1 MSNDNDKSL
10 LLEKLIVTTAALGV
24 LFMAIRGDKD
34 LSNNE
39 NKVVEE
45 VEVSSNNDQKSDA
58 SSLLKVKSGRQYHKN
73 IVEIYTPDNL
83 RVLTTAKNV
92 SVVGDFDSFNGKF
105 DYNFDKVLF
114 VSNSGNVKVLDVYDW
129 YLTDADGNVDV
140 YTDTDCIKSNFA
152 NAILI
157 DTSKAEKGAFE
168 RLVVSLLDDPV
179 KEWEEKQNQSYTSID
194 KVKVLSKNKI
204 NNQ

>member
-10 LLEKLIVTTAALGV
+10 LWERLIVATAALGFI
-24 LFMAIRGDKD
+24 FMAIRGDKD
-34 LSNNE
+34 LGDNE

-45 VEVSSNNDQKSDA
+45 VEVPSNNDQKSDV

-179 KEWEEKQNQSYTSID
+179 KEWEEKQKESYVSND
-194 KVKVLSKNKI
+194 KVKVLSMNKKHM
-204 NNQ
+204 

>member
-114 VSNSGNVKVLDVYDW
+114 ISNSGNVKVLDVYDW

-179 KEWEEKQNQSYTSID
+179 KEWEEKQKESYVSND
-194 KVKVLSKNKI
+194 KVKVLSMNKKHM
-204 NNQ
+204 